1 MAGEKEILSIRDL
14 SKHFGGVKAVDGV
27 SLKIFEGERISII
40 GPNGAGK
47 TTLIN
52 LISGY
57 LKPTG
62 GSIIYY
68 GRDITAL
75 NPIDRIN
82 MGIVRS
88 FQLVNL
94 FNNLTVFE
102 NILIPILFR
111 RRAISISRLISIAYK
126 DREAMD
132 EAEETLRIFGLSDK
146 ADKYPTDL
154 SQGDR
159 KLLDVALAF
168 ALKPRLIMLDEPT
181 SGVSTRD
188 KHLIMEKIVEILQGA
203 GITSMIIEHD
213 MDIVFKYSQRII
225 VMHQGRVIADG
236 KPDEIRARD
245 DIKSLLIGGIYAYG

>member
-14 SKHFGGVKAVDGV
+14 SKHFGGVRAVDGV
-27 SLKIFEGERISII
+27 SLKIFEGDRISII

-57 LKPTG
+57 LRPTR

-82 MGIVRS
+82 IGIVRS

-102 NILIPILFR
+102 NILIPILSR
-111 RRAISISRLISIAYK
+111 RRAISRFISIAYK

-146 ADKYPTDL
+146 ADRYPTDL

-159 KLLDVALAF
+159 KLLDIALTF

-188 KHLIMEKIVEILQGA
+188 KHLIMEKIVEILQRA

-236 KPDEIRARD
+236 KPDEIRFRD
-245 DIKSLLIGGIYAYG
+245 DIKSLLIGGIYA